1 MSSNSNRLRELGAQS
16 GVPSHLL
23 LGPEGVQAEW
33 FEGVSSIGLT
43 SGAST
48 PESSVRAVVDRL
60 KELGV
65 TDVEEVDGI
74 PETIEFTLPLELR
87 T

>member
-1 MSSNSNRLRELGAQS
+1 MNC
-16 GVPSHLL
+16 
-23 LGPEGVQAEW
+23 
-33 FEGVSSIGLT
+33 IGLT

-48 PESSVRAVVDRL
+48 PESSVLAVVDRL
-60 KELGV
+60 RALGV

-74 PETIEFTLPLELR
+74 PETIELTLPLELR